1 MKPQVRH
8 QDNVLSPGATTRGV
22 AAAAV
27 ARVLSAGVTLEQ
39 ALASTSS
46 DLTPPDQAQAMA
58 LAYGALRWHH
68 RHRRILRLLLD
79 RALSGKDRLIEAL
92 LSVGLFQLID
102 ERQPAYASV
111 SATVGAARWLG
122 RDRAT
127 ALVNAALRRFQRERE
142 QMLGL
147 ALASD
152 EGRFAHP
159 QWLIDRLRRDWP
171 CDWAVILDAG
181 QEAPPLWLRVN
192 RLRTDPD
199 IYRQRLRVEVSQE
212 ATALEGCPDALRL
225 AAPLPVDRIPGFHDG
240 LVSVQDAGSQLAAE
254 LLSCE
259 PGARVLDAC
268 AAPGGKA
275 THLLERAGG
284 DLELLALDVDPD
296 RLQRV
301 RENLQR
307 LGLTATT
314 FAGDAGEPADW
325 WDGRLFDRIL
335 VDAPCSGTGV
345 IRRHPDI
352 KHLRRAGDIA
362 PMASRQ
368 LGILQA
374 VWPLLRP
381 GGLLLYATCSVLRE
395 ENGAVIERFLVSRP
409 DAQIRA
415 ASEAATPAWCR
426 RCSEGGLQ
434 LLPGSADT
442 DGLYYALMAR
452 EPA

>member
-1 MKPQVRH
+1 MRH
-8 QDNVLSPGATTRGV
+8 QNGVLSPGAATRGL
-22 AAAAV
+22 AAAAA

-39 ALASTSS
+39 ALASTSGN
-46 DLTPPDQAQAMA
+46 LKRPDQAQAMA
-58 LAYGALRWHH
+58 LAYGALRWHY
-68 RHRRILRLLLD
+68 RHRQILRALLD
-79 RALSGKDRLIEAL
+79 RPLSGKDRLIEAL

-111 SATVGAARWLG
+111 SATVDATRWLH
-122 RDRAT
+122 RDRA
-127 ALVNAALRRFQRERE
+127 AVLINAALRRFQRERE

-171 CDWAVILDAG
+171 CDWPAILEAG

-192 RLRTDPD
+192 RLRTEPD

-212 ATALEGCPDALRL
+212 ATAVEGCPDALRL
-225 AAPLPVDRIPGFHDG
+225 ATPLPVDRIPGFHDG
-240 LVSVQDAGSQLAAE
+240 LVSVQDAGSQVAAE
-254 LLSCE
+254 LLSCD

-284 DLELLALDVDPD
+284 DLELLALDIDPD

-301 RENLQR
+301 GENLQR
-307 LGLTATT
+307 LGLSATSV
-314 FAGDAGEPADW
+314 AGDAGEPGDW
-325 WDGRLFDRIL
+325 WDGRPFDRIL

-352 KHLRRAGDIA
+352 KHLRREGDIA
-362 PMASRQ
+362 PMAARQ
-368 LGILQA
+368 LHLLQR

-395 ENGAVIERFLVSRP
+395 ENGAVIEAFLASRP
-409 DAQIRA
+409 DAQIRTVP
-415 ASEAATPAWCR
+415 EVVVPAWVR
-426 RCSEGGLQ
+426 RCPEGGLQ
-434 LLPGSADT
+434 LLPGSVDT